1 MTDGPTSE
9 SAAPNTTPRTSPSG
23 LLIPLAAGLG
33 CLALAAA
40 LVFRSTRPAP
50 ATLRIESEPS
60 GATVFLNN
68 EFHGTTPVE
77 LDRLHPGGHLLRLT
91 LHHHRTWQHQLEL
104 TEGDNSVTAELLY
117 RQGGKLAVKSDPPGA
132 TVYVDGDP
140 KGLTPLVV
148 TDLDGGIHPLR
159 LVLPDYV
166 EWETRQQ
173 VHPGRTMRL
182 HAKLVSRMENFLI
195 RATQADPDQA
205 SLWTQLFH
213 FYAINSEYDKA
224 ADALANAL
232 GAVIREPAR
241 NSTNQK
247 RLEQQIGRIWS
258 GTAEI
263 DYGPD
268 DEINKGRKCIES
280 GFERALSLHPDRP
293 ELYARLVEFYSQRA
307 GNVEKGN
314 ALLEKGL
321 ALFPN
326 NRNWYFQSARRGAR
340 RRRGSDAVKFYQN
353 KLKKNPNDLIARMRL
368 VTTMEGEGMLDEA
381 IAQYQGLLDRLK
393 TSQVRFALFQSL
405 GALLKRRGRT
415 DEAVTA
421 YEKALKEKAEPK
433 YRAAVLY
440 HIVRIKRDAGD
451 IDGVVSTWE
460 KAIAVQP
467 DVEYACRWRLALAR
481 LCVEHDRPAKARQ
494 ICEDILRISKT
505 ESTRQTTQKLLNNL
519 PKS

>member
-1 MTDGPTSE
+1 MTNRPTSE
-9 SAAPNTTPRTSPSG
+9 SPTPPRTSPG
-23 LLIPLAAGLG
+23 KLLIPLAAGLG

-40 LVFRSTRPAP
+40 LVFRSVRPGP

-77 LDRLHPGGHLLRLT
+77 IDRLHPGGHLLRLT
-91 LHHHRTWQHQLEL
+91 LHHHRTWQHQVEL
-104 TEGDNSVTAELLY
+104 TEGGNGVTAKLLY
-117 RQGGKLAVKSDPPGA
+117 RQGGKLAVESDPPGA

-140 KGLTPLVV
+140 KGLTPMVV

-182 HAKLVSRMENFLI
+182 HAKLVSRMEDFLV

-213 FYAINSEYDKA
+213 FYAVNHEYNKA
-224 ADALANAL
+224 ADALAHAL
-232 GAVIREPAR
+232 GAAIREPTR
-241 NSTNQK
+241 NTANQ
-247 RLEQQIGRIWS
+247 RPLERQIAAIWS
-258 GTAEI
+258 GKATVR
-263 DYGPD
+263 YGSD
-268 DEINKGRKCIES
+268 DEINKARKCIES
-280 GFERALSLHPDRP
+280 GFEQTLSLHPDSS
-293 ELYARLVEFYSQRA
+293 ELYAHLVEFYSQRE
-307 GNVEKGN
+307 NVKKGN

-321 ALFPN
+321 ARFPY
-326 NRNWYFQSARRGAR
+326 NRDWYFRSTRRNRHPRKGPE
-340 RRRGSDAVKFYQN
+340 AVKYYRE
-353 KLKKNPNDLIARMRL
+353 KLKTHSNDLIARMRL
-368 VTTMEGEGMLDEA
+368 VTVMEGEGMLDEA
-381 IAQYQGLLDRLK
+381 IAQYPNLLSKLK
-393 TSQVRFALFQSL
+393 TSQVRFALLQSL
-405 GALLKRRGRT
+405 GTLLERRRRT
-415 DEAVTA
+415 DEAIST

-440 HIVRIKRDAGD
+440 RIVRIKREADD

-460 KAIAVQP
+460 KAIAIQP
-467 DVEYACRWRLALAR
+467 DVEYACRWRLAMAR
-481 LCVEHDRPAKARQ
+481 FCARHDRTAKTRQ
-494 ICEDILRISKT
+494 LCEDILRISKT
-505 ESTRQTTQKLLNNL
+505 ESTRQSAQKRLDKL